1 MGNYRLPKIALDSS
15 QNQLRHGCKDTMA
28 WLTHWDID
36 ENDIS
41 QNIDNAKNIITS
53 KFKDKLWHEE
63 KLAVK
68 RKLRYYNEV
77 INHNLEDQKYISVY

>member
-1 MGNYRLPKIALDSS
+1 
-15 QNQLRHGCKDTMA
+15 MA
-28 WLTHWDID
+28 WLTHWGID

-41 QNIDNAKNIITS
+41 QNIGNAKNIIT
-53 KFKDKLWHEE
+53 FNFNDKLWHEE

-77 INHNLEDQKYISVY
+77 INHNLKDEKYILVY

>member
-1 MGNYRLPKIALDSS
+1 MGSCRLPKIALDSS

-53 KFKDKLWHEE
+53 KFKDKIMAWG
-63 KLAVK
+63 K
-68 RKLRYYNEV
+68 
-77 INHNLEDQKYISVY
+77 ISG

>member
-1 MGNYRLPKIALDSS
+1 MP
-15 QNQLRHGCKDTMA
+15 
-28 WLTHWDID
+28 WLTDWGID

-41 QNIDNAKNIITS
+41 QNIDNAKSIITS
-53 KFKDKLWHEE
+53 KFKDKLWREE

-77 INHNLEDQKYISVY
+77 INHNLKMRSISRYIN